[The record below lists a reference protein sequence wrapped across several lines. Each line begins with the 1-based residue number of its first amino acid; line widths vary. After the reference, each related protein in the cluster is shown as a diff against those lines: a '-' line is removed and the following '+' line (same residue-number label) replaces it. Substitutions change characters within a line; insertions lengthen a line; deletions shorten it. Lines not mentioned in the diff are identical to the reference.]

1 LEKDTIYFSKQL
13 KQLNKTTPEV
23 GYDNDNITQIS
34 EKTPEVGCRSVSY
47 WTINC

>member
-1 LEKDTIYFSKQL
+1 MKSIVKDTICFSKQL

-34 EKTPEVGCRSVSY
+34 EKRQK
-47 WTINC
+47 WDMK